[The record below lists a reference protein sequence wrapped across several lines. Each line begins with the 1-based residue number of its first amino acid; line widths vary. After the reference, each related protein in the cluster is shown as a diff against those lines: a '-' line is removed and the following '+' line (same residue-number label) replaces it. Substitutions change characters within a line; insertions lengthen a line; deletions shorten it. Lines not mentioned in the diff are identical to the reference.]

1 MTVQRQGAGEHRGP
15 GNAGVSGVS
24 VRGVVSM
31 ELACPNCG
39 TRFRVADGAV
49 GPGGRQVRCG
59 ACSHLWRA
67 FPEEPA
73 ATPSEP
79 AAPSAAASDNDGA
92 QSGVESEAIA
102 AALAEKTAPAPAPPL
117 EAEQG
122 GDSLPQDIAAPVRRP
137 RPLPPPETGPRWG
150 LLIGWLLFFA
160 VLGGLVGGGWYFREQ
175 VVAQVPETARLYELL
190 GIPVDQT
197 SPTFVLDWRRAI
209 RTEETGPTVTLSG
222 QVINATDAPLPA
234 PQLAVVLLNAQGSQ
248 IDSWAVEVDGGPIA
262 PGEARDFATKG
273 PWPEAASEVSV
284 RLLQ

>member
-39 TRFRVADGAV
+39 TRFRVADDAV
-49 GPGGRQVRCG
+49 GSGGRQVRCG
-59 ACSHLWRA
+59 ACGHSWRA
-67 FPEEPA
+67 FPEEA
-73 ATPSEP
+73 AAAPSEP
-79 AAPSAAASDNDGA
+79 TAQPPAAPDTADT
-92 QSGVESEAIA
+92 VEPEAIA
-102 AALAEKTAPAPAPPL
+102 AAVAEKTAAAPAPPL
-117 EAEQG
+117 ETGQDA
-122 GDSLPQDIAAPVRRP
+122 DSLPQDLAASVRSRP
-137 RPLPPPETGPRWG
+137 QPLPPPETGPRWG

-160 VLGGLVGGGWYFREQ
+160 VVAGLLGGGWYFRDQ
-175 VVAQVPETARLYELL
+175 VVAQVPETARLYDLL
-190 GIPVDQT
+190 GIPVDQAG
-197 SPTFVLDWRRAI
+197 PAFVLDWRRAI

-234 PQLAVVLLNAQGSQ
+234 PQLAVVLLNAQGNQ

-273 PWPEAASEVSV
+273 PWPEAASDVSV